1 MGHPAEALGWNVTFA
16 LVVLAVTAVLVAGV
30 GSAMRWR
37 SGRVRAAATPE
48 DRLPDVVLDH
58 VPSDGQ
64 DVTLLQLST
73 TFCAPCRHTRVLL
86 EDLARRTPG
95 VRHVEVDLTNRPEL
109 TQRLRVRSTP
119 TTVAIDPAGRELL
132 RLVGVPRR
140 EALLT
145 ALQPHLRSR

>member
-1 MGHPAEALGWNVTFA
+1 VTFA
-16 LVVLAVTAVLVAGV
+16 LGVLVVTAVLVAGV
-30 GSAMRWR
+30 GLAMRWR
-37 SGRVRAAATPE
+37 SGRVRASMAPD

-73 TFCAPCRHTRVLL
+73 TFCAPCRHARVLL

-95 VRHVEVDLTNRPEL
+95 VRHIEVDLTDRPEL

-119 TTVAIDPAGRELL
+119 TTVAIDPVGRELL

-140 EALLT
+140 DALLS
-145 ALQPHLRSR
+145 ALRPHLRDR